1 MTLDLWNIALP
12 LLGVL
17 VAVAGLYWRVRIER
31 IRAEEK
37 ADERRDRQI
46 ASIAES
52 TRKEMDQLRE
62 QVQAS
67 DQRLRELDSDSQRAI
82 GRIEGTLEAMR
93 EAK

>member
-1 MTLDLWNIALP
+1 M
-12 LLGVL
+12 LGIL

-52 TRKEMDQLRE
+52 TKKEMDQLRE